1 MQEPKKRG
9 IFRFTDS
16 GNNLATDDI
25 VQRIIKNRFVWQYE
39 QNVKTSLTWNV
50 NVNMQMSRISLCP
63 GRLQFEARN
72 QKKEAKEMAV
82 IEALKHKEDSLKTDV
97 ALTNN

>member
-1 MQEPKKRG
+1 
-9 IFRFTDS
+9 
-16 GNNLATDDI
+16 
-25 VQRIIKNRFVWQYE
+25 
-39 QNVKTSLTWNV
+39 
-50 NVNMQMSRISLCP
+50 MQMSRISLCP